1 MAGLTTDWVCIA
13 TAGKTV
19 DGRTIDE
26 KWLIDVA
33 ETYDVNVYTALIWPR
48 HDTVENRKWSY
59 NLGRVEA
66 VKLETVDGA
75 KKLFAQLSP
84 NQFLIEA
91 NKAGQKM
98 FTSIEVIE
106 DFAGSGRDYLF
117 GVAATD
123 LPSSL
128 GTTRL
133 EFDIGG
139 GEIGLLRTFGTEEV
153 LTFSIQEKQPKE
165 SFWTRLFSQQPAA
178 RKTEEKME
186 KEQFD
191 QLMGKLEE
199 NDKRFTAIEEKLQT
213 FSQQNGKPEPTN
225 VNPGEENTPPDD
237 KAPKWFEQYSQG
249 VDSKLDELT
258 KRFDQIDNKE
268 VTPLPTDN
276 PGNND
281 DKTWL

>member
-13 TAGKTV
+13 SAGKTV
-19 DGRTIDE
+19 DGRIIDE
-26 KWLIDVA
+26 QWLIDIA

-66 VKLETVDGA
+66 VKLEKVEGVT
-75 KKLFAQLSP
+75 KLLAQLSP

-123 LPSSL
+123 LPASL
-128 GTTRL
+128 GTDRL

-139 GEIGLLRTFGTEEV
+139 GEISTLRA
-153 LTFSIQEKQPKE
+153 FSTDEALIFSLQEKQQKE
-165 SFWTRLFSQQPAA
+165 PFWKHFFSQRSVA
-178 RKTEEKME
+178 KNTEDNME

-199 NDKRFTAIEEKLQT
+199 NDKRFTAIEEKLQA
-213 FSQQNGKPEPTN
+213 FSQQSSKPEPTN
-225 VNPGEENTPPDD
+225 VNPGEENQQPED

-258 KRFDQIDNKE
+258 KRFDQIDQKE
-268 VTPLPTDN
+268 VTKLPGGN
-276 PGNND
+276 PGGSED
-281 DKTWL
+281 DVWL

>member
-1 MAGLTTDWVCIA
+1 MTGLTTDWVCIA

-19 DGRTIDE
+19 DGRMIDE

-66 VKLETVDGA
+66 VKLDKVDGA
-75 KKLFAQLSP
+75 TKLFAQLSP
-84 NQFLIEA
+84 NQFLIDA

-139 GEIGLLRTFGTEEV
+139 GEIGTLRTFSTEEA
-153 LTFSIQEKQPKE
+153 LTFSIKEKQQKE
-165 SFWTRLFSQQPAA
+165 PFWPRFFSQKSAVK
-178 RKTEEKME
+178 KTEDNME

-191 QLMGKLEE
+191 QLMNKL
-199 NDKRFTAIEEKLQT
+199 NDSDKRFTAIEEQLKT
-213 FSQQNGKPEPTN
+213 FSQQSSKTDPKNVEKDPTT
-225 VNPGEENTPPDD
+225 PPPDD
-237 KAPKWFEQYSQG
+237 KAPQWFEQYSQG

-258 KRFDQIDNKE
+258 KRFDQIDKKE
-268 VTPLPTDN
+268 VTELPNGN
-276 PGNND
+276 PGGND
-281 DKTWL
+281 DVWL